1 VPEYLR
7 RFRETRNKCY
17 NLTIGETYLIDLA
30 FAGLSSYLNKK
41 VEGQEFFN
49 MNQVLQRAV
58 IHENHRRDQKSY
70 SQFRD
75 GGHKERDKGNMNDLE
90 EGSANEEEGEVCV
103 AEWVD
108 TPRDK
113 PISCSFLRH
122 GAGKRDEIKYT
133 FDVSKCDKLFD
144 ILVKGGD

>member
-17 NLTIGETYLIDLA
+17 NLTIGETYLVDLA

-58 IHENHRRDQKSY
+58 IHENHPRDQKSY

-75 GGHKERDKGNMNDLE
+75 GSHKERDKGNMNDLE
-90 EGSANEEEGEVCV
+90 EGSASEEEVEVCV